1 LLGFLKELFS
11 EGLFRSAARDGR
23 GKAGAGVPGRCW
35 GHAVVGILRLVRLIT
50 PPSKDRSLGTP
61 MTPDFAQED
70 ERKTSNGKNNDRSR
84 FLGFASE

>member
-1 LLGFLKELFS
+1 MITPPSKDRSLGT
-11 EGLFRSAARDGR
+11 
-23 GKAGAGVPGRCW
+23 PM
-35 GHAVVGILRLVRLIT
+35 IT